1 MNFQTKWNIGQ
12 EPPCL
17 PQQLTRR
24 LHEVIFIF
32 AANAAV
38 RLPFPQ
44 YERKN
49 EEEAAA
55 LGQPSGWRWRK
66 DAEVWLPCEH
76 YLDVD
81 LVKKMNDHTYCMLHN
96 KKGEASVSGRRR
108 QVRDRR
114 RHKRRINIGAALPKW
129 KSVKVANGF
138 QNNTDVAFFLLDRW
152 VSLSSTGLMNIWRKR
167 WFLN

>member
-1 MNFQTKWNIGQ
+1 MKYRAGTSLFTTTINTATSWSYIYICSQRGGQ
-12 EPPCL
+12 VAISSIWT
-17 PQQLTRR
+17 QKRRRSSSTRTTIR
-24 LHEVIFIF
+24 VEME
-32 AANAAV
+32 
-38 RLPFPQ
+38 
-44 YERKN
+44 ERCRGLV
-49 EEEAAA
+49 AMWA
-55 LGQPSGWRWRK
+55 LSGRGFG
-66 DAEVWLPCEH
+66 
-76 YLDVD
+76 
-81 LVKKMNDHTYCMLHN
+81 KKMNDHTYCMLHN